1 MQLGVIRTNE
11 KGRKHCTEV
20 LPSGEVISIHHLNEA
35 RSRAVQGS
43 ELIHWGMVIAFSNQ
57 INQTGKFFREPTYR
71 EKLVILR
78 QIGYWKN
85 CAVEVMPRKCEIVD
99 KIDAYHMY
107 EFPSPTQFEFN
118 YHPIFQ
124 APQKYDT
131 MQMDDGLFEYFL
143 RGEDGGLQ
151 YLYLRKKNGKELR
164 WWDKQNLKDKIV
176 GAHRCAVEMI
186 IGGMESREYTALIV
200 LPAGRTMDFMLTS
213 N

>member
-1 MQLGVIRTNE
+1 MQLGVIRTD
-11 KGRKHCTEV
+11 KMGRKNCTEV

-35 RSRAVQGS
+35 RSRAVKGS

-57 INQTGKFFREPTYR
+57 INQTGKFFREPIYR
-71 EKLVILR
+71 EKLAILR

-99 KIDAYHMY
+99 KVDAYHMY
-107 EFPSPTQFEFN
+107 EFPSTTQFEFN

-164 WWDKQNLKDKIV
+164 WWDKQNLKDEIV